1 MFLNLINLDF
11 VLFSS
16 VSVSIAKSM
25 LLIVSTLFSVIKSLD
40 NTKAETDDI
49 PEAAVDVIPV
59 SEKFFNPVVWTNLLT
74 GSTISVYAIGLWT
87 VYDRFW

>member
-49 PEAAVDVIPV
+49 PEAAVDVISV
-59 SEKFFNPVVWTNLLT
+59 SEKFFNPVVWTSLLT

>member
-1 MFLNLINLDF
+1 
-11 VLFSS
+11 
-16 VSVSIAKSM
+16 M

-40 NTKAETDDI
+40 STKAETDDI
-49 PEAAVDVIPV
+49 PEAAVDFTSV